1 MNQTCRTDVDALEG
15 RGESVLVVDDVPEQ
29 REIACAMLGRM
40 GYAATAV
47 SSGEAAVDYLNR
59 HPADLV
65 ILDMIMEPGID
76 GLETFR
82 RIIAKRPGQKAILAS
97 GFTETDRVR
106 KAQALGAG
114 EYLKKPYT
122 MDKIG
127 LAVRNALTGVPCE
140 RAVDTVIKET

>member
-1 MNQTCRTDVDALEG
+1 
-15 RGESVLVVDDVPEQ
+15 
-29 REIACAMLGRM
+29 
-40 GYAATAV
+40 
-47 SSGEAAVDYLNR
+47 
-59 HPADLV
+59 
-65 ILDMIMEPGID
+65 
-76 GLETFR
+76 
-82 RIIAKRPGQKAILAS
+82 LAS